1 VCHFAEC
8 RYATCCY
15 AECRHAESHGAVVI
29 ARIFLCVLLFFL
41 RLLRRKNAK
50 QSSTAFSAD
59 LLTHNQGTKCG
70 IKVVNTDEFTHAF
83 SGSKNVWLYVNCT
96 NYE

>member
-1 VCHFAEC
+1 MPH
-8 RYATCCY
+8 
-15 AECRHAESHGAVVI
+15 VVMLSVVMLRVM
-29 ARIFLCVLLFFL
+29 APSLLQEIFYYVCVLLFFL

-50 QSSTAFSAD
+50 QSSTALSAD
-59 LLTHNQGTKCG
+59 LLTHNQGTKCR
-70 IKVVNTDEFTHAF
+70 IKVVNTAEFTHAF